1 MGFMRLGNIR
11 KMASC
16 MMDYLLRTA
25 QNFITKSQFCGIQW
39 RVDQHGKAKWSGAL
53 GQRDIRSGAVLENDT
68 IYRIYSMTKPLV
80 SVLALKLI
88 EEGKIRFDTPLA
100 EIDPRFSKMR
110 VLDHHGHVTPASGL
124 ITIEQLL
131 THRAGFSYDFTIGC
145 PIAPYYRE
153 QSIMENGTRDLTDWA
168 GVLSDI
174 PLSYDPGTSW
184 KYSVATDVLAH
195 ALECVTG
202 GRIDKLLIDN
212 IFKPLGMTDTSFYV
226 LENAQNRVM
235 SIYGQRSLS
244 GLPVLSKM
252 PHDLTRTADLGRSY
266 PLDNPNFRRGGSGL
280 YSTVADYMNFAN
292 MLRRGTS
299 QSGEVI
305 LSPMMLSMLR
315 AARVSFSQNTFRIND
330 QAFAGYGWG
339 LSGRVMENIGA
350 ALYTSTS
357 GEFGWGGAAAT
368 YFWVDPLND
377 VTGCVMTQYIGS
389 EHPLGPDMQ
398 TAAMRMLASAG

>member
-1 MGFMRLGNIR
+1 
-11 KMASC
+11 
-16 MMDYLLRTA
+16 
-25 QNFITKSQFCGIQW
+25 
-39 RVDQHGKAKWSGAL
+39 
-53 GQRDIRSGAVLENDT
+53 
-68 IYRIYSMTKPLV
+68 
-80 SVLALKLI
+80 
-88 EEGKIRFDTPLA
+88 
-100 EIDPRFSKMR
+100 
-110 VLDHHGHVTPASGL
+110 
-124 ITIEQLL
+124 
-131 THRAGFSYDFTIGC
+131 
-145 PIAPYYRE
+145 
-153 QSIMENGTRDLTDWA
+153 MENGTRDLTDWA

-202 GRIDKLLIDN
+202 DRIDTLLTDN

-315 AARVSFSQNTFRIND
+315 AVRVSFSQNTFRIND

-357 GEFGWGGAAAT
+357 GEFGWSGAAAT